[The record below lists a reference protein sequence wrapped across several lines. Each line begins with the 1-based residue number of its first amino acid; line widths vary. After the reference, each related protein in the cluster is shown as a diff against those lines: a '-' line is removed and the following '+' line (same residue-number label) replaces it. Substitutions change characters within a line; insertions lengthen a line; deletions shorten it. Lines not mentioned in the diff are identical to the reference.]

1 MKTRIRPT
9 AGTTGRPFPALVLGT
24 LVALACAVPALAD
37 DTEVFFNQ
45 ANARGVRPNILFVID
60 TSGSMNGLV
69 SVPKAPYDPAT
80 RYDGRCGDSNV
91 YFQRA
96 ASGSTPPTCAAARHV
111 DIEENK
117 CAAAIRAL
125 AGRAG
130 LWTGK
135 TAQWDRDRIGW
146 RALRD
151 NESEPVECEA
161 DAGLHGIDA
170 AATRRWARNGDAR
183 NLWTATEADALSWG
197 GAEVYTL
204 YSANYLNWYNAPDAP
219 TEISRLDVVK
229 SVGASIAYSV
239 DDLNLGLMRFSA
251 GAKTDDFS
259 EGGMVMHEIANL
271 SQSRESIVERLYD
284 FTPDGFTPLSETLYE
299 ASQYLAGRAVD
310 YGLTST
316 VENAVPFPSVR
327 ESRRPDDQSR
337 YQSPVQFQCQRNF
350 VVVLTDGEPTSDS
363 TADDKIAALPNFG
376 RLGRTSCDGEGDGR
390 CLDDMAEY
398 LNRAADLAPDVPGRQ
413 NAITYTI
420 GFGPEVAGSTF
431 LDAVAARGGGRSFAA
446 NDVTQLTAALQSI
459 FGDILQSGSTFVAP
473 SVSVNAFNRTQANN
487 ELFVSVFKPDDTLR
501 WLGNVKKY
509 GIRDGRIV
517 DANGA
522 DVVDETTG
530 FLRDGTRSLWSP
542 AREDDAVTSGGAV
555 GRLPAAPQRR
565 LYTYV
570 EAAALPELTAA
581 ANAFTTG
588 NTTGLSDTVLNTGG
602 TGPSRDDVINWARGI
617 DTNDTDGDGDRTE
630 LVRSLGDPL
639 HARPAVVTYGGNA
652 STPDVGDGVV
662 YVPTNDGFVHAFD
675 SRTGQELWGF
685 IPPEL
690 LGRLVD
696 LYRNPSVA
704 RRSYGLD
711 ADVRVLKFDV
721 NQDGIV
727 DAAAGDRVW
736 LFFGMR
742 RGGRHLYALDVTDRN
757 RPRLKWNLGPVQL
770 PGVGETWSTP
780 TIARVRIDG
789 TDQNP
794 ENLVLVF
801 GGGYDDAQDNYEYT
815 TDNSGNRIFIV
826 DASSGRLLW
835 FAGGPDASGTPDLAL
850 ARMTHSIPGRV
861 VVLDTNGDQY
871 ADRLYAGDMGGR
883 VWRFDL
889 WNGRPRASFGTGGV
903 LATLGSGDTS
913 ATAIEDNR
921 RFYSAPDVALIQ
933 RRGADPYYNLAI
945 GSGYRGHPLHA
956 ATRDRFYSLRDK
968 NPFGALT
975 QAQYDAFTAVT
986 DTRLVDISDDPL
998 TTPVP
1003 TTAAGWKLEM
1013 RLNGGWS
1020 GEKILAE
1027 ATTVGGT
1034 ILFTSYQ
1041 PESPEDADP
1050 CQPANGINRAYA
1062 LRVDSGRPVIDFN
1075 EDQVIDAGDL
1085 STRLAQSGIAG
1096 EVSIALESVRDS
1108 GAAGNGADGLDPLG
1122 RRGFCVVGVEV
1133 LKRCVVPGSVVRTWW
1148 QRTADNGAER

>member
-1 MKTRIRPT
+1 MTL
-9 AGTTGRPFPALVLGT
+9 PAR
-24 LVALACAVPALAD
+24 LVARRRLPVLTGGVLLALAAAAPTLAD
-37 DTEVFFNQ
+37 DTEVFLNQ
-45 ANARGVRPNILFVID
+45 ANARGVRPNILFIVD

-69 SVPKAPYDPAT
+69 QVPKAPYDPAVD
-80 RYDGRCGDSNV
+80 YDGRCGDSSI

-96 ASGSTPPTCAAARHV
+96 ASGSAPPSCEAAIAVNAVDNACAAAT
-111 DIEENK
+111 
-117 CAAAIRAL
+117 AAL

-135 TAQWDRDRIGW
+135 LAQWDAERVGW
-146 RALRD
+146 RTLRNGGSD
-151 NESEPVECEA
+151 PVECEA
-161 DAGLHGIDA
+161 DAGVHGADA
-170 AATRRWARNGDAR
+170 ASTRRWARNGDER
-183 NLWTATEADALSWG
+183 NRWTATETDALSWAG
-197 GAEVYTL
+197 SDVYTV
-204 YSANYLNWYNAPDAP
+204 YSANYLNWFNAPDLPA
-219 TEISRLDVVK
+219 EITRLDVVK

-239 DDLNLGLMRFSA
+239 DNLNLGLMRFSA

-259 EGGMVMHEIANL
+259 EGGMVMHEVANL
-271 SQSRESIVERLYD
+271 STARESIVESLFQ

-299 ASQYLAGRAVD
+299 AGQYLAGRNVD

-316 VENAVPFPSVR
+316 IEFAEPFPSVA
-327 ESRRPDDQSR
+327 ESRRRDDPSQ
-337 YQSPVQFQCQRNF
+337 YLSPVQYQCQRNF
-350 VVVLTDGEPTSDS
+350 VVLLTDGEPTSDS
-363 TADDKIAALPNFG
+363 TADDKIAALPDFN
-376 RLGRTSCDGEGDGR
+376 RLGRANCDGEGDGR

-398 LNRAADLAPDVPGRQ
+398 LNAAADLAPDVPGRQ

-431 LDAVAARGGGRSFAA
+431 LDGVAARGGGRSFAA

-501 WLGNVKKY
+501 WPGNVKKY

-517 DANGA
+517 DALGA
-522 DVVDETTG
+522 EVVDETTG
-530 FLRDGTRSLWSP
+530 FLRDGTRSLWS
-542 AREDDAVTSGGAV
+542 ATREEDAVTSGGAAS
-555 GRLPAAPQRR
+555 RLPAAPQRR
-565 LYTYV
+565 LFTYI
-570 EAAALPELTAA
+570 AASGLADLTAA
-581 ANAFTTG
+581 ANAFATSNG
-588 NTTGLSDTVLNTGG
+588 TGLTDAVLNTGG
-602 TGPSRDDVINWARGI
+602 TAPSREDVIDWARGV
-617 DTNDTDGDGDRTE
+617 DTADADRDGDRTE
-630 LVRSLGDPL
+630 LLRSLGDPL
-639 HARPAVVTYGGNA
+639 HARPAIVTYGG
-652 STPDVGDGVV
+652 SSGTPDAADGVV

-675 SRTGQELWGF
+675 ARSGEELWGF

-696 LYRNPSVA
+696 LYRNRSVA
-704 RRSYGLD
+704 QRTYGLD

-721 NQDGIV
+721 NQDGVV

-757 RPRLKWNLGPVQL
+757 RPRLKWNLGPGQL
-770 PGVGETWSTP
+770 PGIGETWSTP

-789 TDQNP
+789 ADQNA

-801 GGGYDDAQDNYEYT
+801 GGGYDDAQENYEYT
-815 TDNSGNRIFIV
+815 TDSSGNRIYIV

-835 FAGGPDASGTPDLAL
+835 FAGGPGAAGTPDLAL
-850 ARMTHSIPGRV
+850 PRMTHSIPGRV

-889 WNGRPRASFGTGGV
+889 WNGRPRAGFGTGGV
-903 LATLGSGDTS
+903 FAALGAGDTGS
-913 ATAIEDNR
+913 TGIEDNR

-968 NPFGALT
+968 NPFGSLT
-975 QAQYDAFTAVT
+975 QDQYDASTVLA
-986 DTRLVDISDDPL
+986 DGALVDITNEPGI
-998 TTPVP
+998 TPVP

-1020 GEKILAE
+1020 GEKVLAE
-1027 ATTVGGT
+1027 ATTLGGT

-1041 PESPEDADP
+1041 PEASADADP
-1050 CQPANGINRAYA
+1050 CQPSNGINRAYA
-1062 LRVDSGRPVIDFN
+1062 LRVDSGKPAIDFN
-1075 EDQVIDAGDL
+1075 EDSAVDATDL
-1085 STRLAQSGIAG
+1085 STQLSQSGIAG
-1096 EVSIALESVRDS
+1096 EVSIALESVRNPAS
-1108 GAAGNGADGLDPLG
+1108 GDDGTGDGLDPLG